1 MSVNVP
7 TNYVLCYYVR
17 PPTKP
22 TSIVLQTSLG
32 DDMYCSIG
40 SGSGRGSAFPMSLC
54 DVMDGSQVA
63 KVVL

>member
-40 SGSGRGSAFPMSLC
+40 SGSGSGRGSAFPMSLC
-54 DVMDGSQVA
+54 NVMDVSQVV
-63 KVVL
+63 K